1 MSKTPD
7 SLTVKRVA
15 LIPRCVALLFRLL
28 HRTCHFTLIGQ
39 EYEQEALSHGKSI
52 IYTAWHCTFPGVIY
66 CFRDRNGMLMV
77 SPSRDGDRAAGVLHH
92 LGYQT
97 VRGSSGKGGSMV
109 LRKIVSHLKSGQP
122 GGFIA
127 DGSRGPAQ
135 VAQKGILVLAR
146 HTQAPLV
153 PVSMAAKPCWR
164 FRSWDRT
171 ILAKP
176 FARIV
181 MVFGP
186 PIWTD
191 AAASAADMESARQ
204 DLEDT
209 LNRLLAS
216 AAEHLELLG
225 K

>member
-1 MSKTPD
+1 MSNTFD
-7 SLTVKRVA
+7 RSLQARRAALVA
-15 LIPRCVALLFRLL
+15 RCTALLFRLL

-52 IYTAWHCTFPGVIY
+52 IYTAWHGTFPGVAY
-66 CFRDRNGMLMV
+66 YFRDRNGMLMV
-77 SPSRDGDRAAGVLHH
+77 SPSRDGDRAARVLPH
-92 LGYQT
+92 LGYET
-97 VRGSSGKGGSMV
+97 VRGSSGKGSGMA

-135 VAQKGILVLAR
+135 VAQKGILILAR

-176 FARIV
+176 FARIA

-186 PIWTD
+186 PIWVD
-191 AAASAADMESARQ
+191 AVASVAEIEVARQ

-209 LNRLLAS
+209 LNRLAAS
-216 AAEHLELLG
+216 ASEYLQSSR
-225 K
+225 

>member
-1 MSKTPD
+1 MSMTSD
-7 SLTVKRVA
+7 SLKAKRVT
-15 LIPRCVALLFRLL
+15 LVPRCVALLFRLL
-28 HRTCHFTLIGQ
+28 HRSCHFTLIGQ
-39 EYEQEALSHGKSI
+39 EYEQEALSYGKSI
-52 IYTAWHCTFPGVIY
+52 IYTAWHCTFPGVVY
-66 CFRDRNGMLMV
+66 HFRDRNGMLMV
-77 SPSRDGDRAAGVLHH
+77 SPSRDGDRAARVLHH
-92 LGYQT
+92 LGYET
-97 VRGSSGKGGSMV
+97 VRGSSGKGGSIV
-109 LRKIVSHLKSGQP
+109 LRKIVSHLKAGQP

-176 FARIV
+176 FARVV

-186 PIWTD
+186 PIWAD
-191 AAASAADMESARQ
+191 ADGSAPQMEAARQ

-209 LNRLLAS
+209 LNRLTAMAS
-216 AAEHLELLG
+216 EYL
-225 K
+225 KVCDR